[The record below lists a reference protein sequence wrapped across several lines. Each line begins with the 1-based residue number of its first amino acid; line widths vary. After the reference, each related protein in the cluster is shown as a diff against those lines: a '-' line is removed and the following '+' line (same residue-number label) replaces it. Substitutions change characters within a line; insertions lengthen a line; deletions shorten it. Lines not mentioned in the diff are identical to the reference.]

1 MRKFAIALSVL
12 GVLVATSALAQG
24 PRTNTSKSEKTI
36 SPGEVSATPEM
47 WFYQQYMR
55 QYEDPK
61 AAVRHNAEFRAEQRA
76 NRLAAMQW
84 FGFSNARPRASS
96 DPWHGDYSPMWTANN
111 AYYPSRW
118 IGSGRPTVI
127 VPADSTQTRV
137 LY

>member
-1 MRKFAIALSVL
+1 MRRFAIALSVL
-12 GVLVATSALAQG
+12 GVLVAVPALAQG
-24 PRTNTSKSEKTI
+24 PARTNNKDDKAI

-47 WFYQQYMR
+47 WFYQQYQR

-61 AAVRHNAEFRAEQRA
+61 MAVRRNAEFRAEQRA

-111 AYYPSRW
+111 NWYPSQW
-118 IGSGRPTVI
+118 VGSGRPTVL
-127 VPADSTQTRV
+127 VPADGGKTRV

>member
-12 GVLVATSALAQG
+12 GALVAMPTLAQG
-24 PRTNTSKSEKTI
+24 PARTTTKSEKTI

-61 AAVRHNAEFRAEQRA
+61 MAVRHNAEFRAEQRA

-84 FGFSNARPRASS
+84 FGFSNSRPRASS

-111 AYYPSRW
+111 SWYSNRW
-118 IGSGRPTVI
+118 VGAGRPTVV
-127 VPADSTQTRV
+127 VPADSTRTHV

>member
-1 MRKFAIALSVL
+1 MRRLAIALSVL
-12 GVLVATSALAQG
+12 GVLSAMPALANG
-24 PRTNTSKSEKTI
+24 PRTNAVKGETPI
-36 SPGEVSATPEM
+36 SPGEVLATPEM

-61 AAVRHNAEFRAEQRA
+61 MAVRRNAEFRTEQRA

-96 DPWHGDYSPMWTANN
+96 DPWHGDYSPQWTANN
-111 AYYPSRW
+111 NWYSNRW
-118 IGSGRPTVI
+118 VGSGRPTVL
-127 VPADSTQTRV
+127 VPADGTKTRV

>member
-1 MRKFAIALSVL
+1 MRRLAIALSVL
-12 GVLVATSALAQG
+12 GVLVAMPALAQG
-24 PRTNTSKSEKTI
+24 PARTASKSEKTI

-47 WFYQQYMR
+47 WFYQQYMQ
-55 QYEDPK
+55 QYQDSK
-61 AAVRHNAEFRAEQRA
+61 AAVRRNAEFRTEQRA

-111 AYYPSRW
+111 DWNPNRW
-118 IGSGRPTVI
+118 IGSGRPTVL
-127 VPADSTQTRV
+127 VPTDGSKTRV